1 MRADIISIR
10 VLTEQ
15 KEMARVQHLD
25 KHLVCISTPEKL
37 TILICIT
44 EGWASSG
51 DSGWS
56 SWFQILPG
64 RRETAD
70 IPSGESKASKVWTAV
85 WGWSW
90 SEATLRLWFLA
101 RDGFIHK
108 VLGTQ
113 MLQLSTHIITS
124 SKIIDQC
131 AILLL
136 WEKTNTNRGPK
147 IPKLYTVGH
156 VEILQSKLSGR
167 EFWLC
172 GSLKEKRQAY

>member
-1 MRADIISIR
+1 
-10 VLTEQ
+10 
-15 KEMARVQHLD
+15 MARVQHLD
-25 KHLVCISTPEKL
+25 THLVCISTPGKM
-37 TILICIT
+37 TILILFQRAEQLLT
-44 EGWASSG
+44 STSSG
-51 DSGWS
+51 DSGWFS
-56 SWFQILPG
+56 QFQILPG

-113 MLQLSTHIITS
+113 LLQLSTHVITS
-124 SKIIDQC
+124 SKIIDQR

-156 VEILQSKLSGR
+156 VEILQSKPSGR

-172 GSLKEKRQAY
+172 SSLKEKGQAY